1 MNIEKILKIEAKKK
15 YKTIVFPEAGFSDR
29 IVEAAKIISK
39 QKIAKVILIADESA
53 FALRFKNFKD
63 VTIINPKTSEL
74 TESLAEKLYE
84 IRKEKGVDLEKA
96 KKLILEPFYFAVML
110 VKEGYA
116 DGMVGGAEVPTS
128 VTLRPALEIIK
139 TKNKLASS
147 CMLFFGKHKE
157 IALPIILTDPGL
169 NPNPTGEQLP
179 LIAMQTVETMKQFF
193 GNLID
198 PKIAFLSYSTNGSA
212 SGELVEKMQVASKL
226 FKESNPQIKSD
237 GEMQMD
243 AALIKDVGQKK
254 FPDSD
259 VAGRANILVVPDL
272 NVGNIVYKTIQYF
285 GRLHAIG
292 PIIQGLNKPVN
303 DLSRGC
309 TVHDVVILTMITAIQ
324 CE

>member
-1 MNIEKILKIEAKKK
+1 MNIEKILKIEAKKR

-39 QKIAKVILIADESA
+39 KKIAKVILIADESA
-53 FALRFKNFKD
+53 FALRFKHFKD

-110 VKEGYA
+110 VQEGYA

-128 VTLRPALEIIK
+128 TTLKPALEIIK

-147 CMLFFGKHKE
+147 CMLFFGKHKT
-157 IALPIILTDPGL
+157 ISLPIIVADPGL
-169 NPNPTGEQLP
+169 NPNPTAEQLP
-179 LIAMQTVETMKQFF
+179 VIANQTVQTMKQFF
-193 GNLID
+193 GD
-198 PKIAFLSYSTNGSA
+198 KIESKVAFLSYSTNGSA
-212 SGELVEKMQVASKL
+212 SGELVEKMQIATKL
-226 FKESNPQIKSD
+226 FKENYPQIKAD
-237 GEMQMD
+237 GEMQLD
-243 AALIKDVGQKK
+243 AAIVKSVANKK
-254 FPDSD
+254 FAESE
-259 VAGRANILVVPDL
+259 VAGHANVLVVPDL
-272 NVGNIVYKTIQYF
+272 NVGNIIYKSIQYF
-285 GRLHAIG
+285 GGLNAIG

-309 TVHDVVILTMITAIQ
+309 SVKDVIILTMITAIQ